1 MLRVCDCTVTSRV
14 LYLQVLVQALSC
26 LPLLLN
32 VCDCTMTSRVL
43 CLQVLVQALS
53 CLPLLLNSV
62 DELGSPRCNKA
73 QLMTMA
79 RQVSAAL
86 AALGGFE
93 EVIKPGCVVQV
104 RLRSGATSP
113 PTTPSIA
120 CIRTRVACAC

>member
-1 MLRVCDCTVTSRV
+1 
-14 LYLQVLVQALSC
+14 
-26 LPLLLN
+26 
-32 VCDCTMTSRVL
+32 MTSRVPY
-43 CLQVLVQALS
+43 LQVLVQALS

-104 RLRSGATSP
+104 RLEAVP
-113 PTTPSIA
+113 PPRPRRPRLQSRLYSCTCCVCLSSVDGTGS
-120 CIRTRVACAC
+120 C

>member
-14 LYLQVLVQALSC
+14 LY
-26 LPLLLN
+26 
-32 VCDCTMTSRVL
+32 
-43 CLQVLVQALS
+43 LQVLVQALS

-113 PTTPSIA
+113 PRPSPPTTPSIA
-120 CIRTRVACAC
+120 CIRTRVACACLASMAPVAASITARLGLICVSKL